1 MGRDAA
7 GGQEAPEPPGGGELG
22 RPGVLGGAVP
32 QDPVLERQQQP
43 GRPVVV
49 ERDGPGH
56 ELGDG
61 RVDQPGALPPVERP
75 PPARG
80 GSRTDPGPGQSR
92 PRGLGPGRA
101 DRGQPGQDLL
111 AAAARRQSGDGRR
124 DRDRA
129 GGGLAPDRV
138 SPRSAAALPG
148 AEVGPPA
155 ARRDAERLL
164 DPHAP
169 ALEGLPQALG
179 ERPQPLLHRRAV
191 LPARPPHGRILAEVE
206 QHLDRPLRL
215 PLGEPDHEVRRLLR
229 GGRPLGRGL
238 GDVQPDHPA
247 LVQAG
252 RLQSDGD
259 DAVVREEAEEVG
271 QRLGHVG
278 RAPHG
283 ERTATGAV
291 AEGKRDVF
299 FGHGPKAV
307 PISRDPRKILRNLWI
322 NPACE

>member
-7 GGQEAPEPPGGGELG
+7 GGQERPEPPGGRELG
-22 RPGVLGGAVP
+22 RAGVLGGAVP

-56 ELGDG
+56 ELRDG

-80 GSRTDPGPGQSR
+80 GSRPGPGPGEGR
-92 PRGLGPGRA
+92 PHGLRPGRA

-111 AAAARRQSGDGRR
+111 AAAARRQARDGRR
-124 DRDRA
+124 DRDRP
-129 GGGLAPDRV
+129 GPTPDRV
-138 SPRSAAALPG
+138 APGTAAALPG

-155 ARRDAERLL
+155 TRRDAERLL

-179 ERPQPLLHRRAV
+179 ERPQPLRHRRAV

-206 QHLDRPLRL
+206 EHLDRPLLL
-215 PLGEPDHEVRRLLR
+215 PLGEPDHEGGRLLR

-238 GDVQPDHPA
+238 RDVQPDHPA

-252 RLQSDGD
+252 RLQPDGD

-283 ERTATGAV
+283 ERTAAGTV

-299 FGHGPKAV
+299 VAHGPKAV